1 MQTNRNI
8 FFNMK
13 QYLSLLER
21 IITEGSAE
29 STTTWQNK
37 ATGIIANDEED
48 EKIFRFFECT
58 DDDIDGMLPCLTDE
72 DLEQYPIVACGI
84 VGKWIYLRELD
95 DISDIFDTYYE
106 DCQDE

>member
-1 MQTNRNI
+1 MPHTAPTEACKLIEKQ

-29 STTTWQNK
+29 SSTTWQNK
-37 ATGIIANDEED
+37 ATGIIANDEE
-48 EKIFRFFECT
+48 EETIFRFYECT

-72 DLEQYPIVACGI
+72 ELKQYPSWHAA
-84 VGKWIYLRELD
+84 
-95 DISDIFDTYYE
+95 S
-106 DCQDE
+106 